1 MLAWR
6 KRRKTPPLCS
16 TTQGTNARDNSK
28 RYLSSLFQFFF
39 SSSSSS
45 FKKVRLLFG
54 VSLLSLSSL
63 SLFRRGELTL
73 VWRAESEK
81 AKTNEEEKKKKKNE
95 MTLKKSD
102 REEERLSCLS
112 VPLVSRLQSLVSP
125 QTIEQT
131 IVADSVTFLLRY
143 FLSPQA
149 PPTEREAHNNNKNKN
164 KKKKKQRIE
173 KREKQ
178 RLPLRPRHDCT
189 GGR

>member
-1 MLAWR
+1 
-6 KRRKTPPLCS
+6 
-16 TTQGTNARDNSK
+16 
-28 RYLSSLFQFFF
+28 
-39 SSSSSS
+39 
-45 FKKVRLLFG
+45 VRLLFG

-81 AKTNEEEKKKKKNE
+81 AKTNKEEKKKKKNE
-95 MTLKKSD
+95 MTRKKSD

-143 FLSPQA
+143 FLSPQV

-164 KKKKKQRIE
+164 KKKKQRIE

>member
-1 MLAWR
+1 VAEKKEDVLPKNGGKSVLAWR

-28 RYLSSLFQFFF
+28 RYLSSVFQFFF

-45 FKKVRLLFG
+45 FKKV
-54 VSLLSLSSL
+54 
-63 SLFRRGELTL
+63 
-73 VWRAESEK
+73 
-81 AKTNEEEKKKKKNE
+81 
-95 MTLKKSD
+95 
-102 REEERLSCLS
+102 
-112 VPLVSRLQSLVSP
+112 
-125 QTIEQT
+125 
-131 IVADSVTFLLRY
+131 
-143 FLSPQA
+143 

-164 KKKKKQRIE
+164 KKKKQRIE